1 MARASRNPACATG
14 VSSIGAAISSWL
26 TLAAQILLGWNSRW
40 IPWVVASV
48 VASVLA
54 SLPAARLAAQPSE
67 TAPLHWAAD
76 AEGGAPYLFKDPD
89 DPNRNLG
96 FEVDLTKAIAEQLKR
111 PIEFHQYNYDSLV
124 SGLERRDF
132 DFAMNGLEVTPDRA
146 KRLRF
151 SRPYYVYHLQLVT
164 RKDDARIKSLAD
176 CQTLNATVGTLG
188 ETAASRL
195 LERMGIES
203 KFYDGQAEP
212 YQNLVLG
219 RIDAVLMDL
228 PIALYYARPNPKL
241 QFVGQPLERG
251 HYAVA
256 FRKDQESLA
265 KQFDQAILTLAR
277 EGKLKEI
284 YEKWQLWTPD
294 QESLSA
300 DDPYQATNDTES
312 GSAASA
318 GMGAGPAAGNIL
330 AETSERLTFRRYFP
344 LLCYSALVTIEVS
357 TCSMALAMFLGLFIA
372 LARLYGPPPLRWLA
386 ISYVE
391 FFRGIPVLL
400 LLYLLYYAIP
410 SLLEQAQW
418 GISFKPSDFTVAIL
432 AFGLNYAAY
441 EAEIYRGGLSSI
453 PAGQWEAAA
462 SLGMSRV
469 TTFRRVILPQ
479 ALRVITPPVTNDF
492 VALFKDTSLV
502 STIGIIELTKQY
514 QMLSKSSLKYLEIGL
529 ATAALYLL
537 MSVPLGYLARQLE
550 KRWATH

>member
-1 MARASRNPACATG
+1 MARAPRNPARATG
-14 VSSIGAAISSWL
+14 VNLPCGRESAPFPRETRRLSGRLLTQAI
-26 TLAAQILLGWNSRW
+26 LAAVGVIAW
-40 IPWVVASV
+40 
-48 VASVLA
+48 
-54 SLPAARLAAQPSE
+54 LPTTRLAAQPS
-67 TAPLHWAAD
+67 AGAALQWAAD

-96 FEVDLTKAIAEQLKR
+96 FEVDLTQAISRRIGR

-146 KRLRF
+146 RRLRF

-164 RKDDARIKSLAD
+164 RKDDPRIKSLDD
-176 CQTLNATVGTLG
+176 CQRLDATVGTLG

-195 LERMGIES
+195 LERQGIQA

-241 QFVGQPLERG
+241 QFVGQPMERG
-251 HYAVA
+251 HYAIA

-265 KQFDQAILTLAR
+265 QQFDQAILALAR
-277 EGKLKEI
+277 EGKLREI

-294 QESLSA
+294 QESLTA
-300 DDPYQATNDTES
+300 DDPYGALAGDASEAGATPT
-312 GSAASA
+312 GA
-318 GMGAGPAAGNIL
+318 GMGAGNIL
-330 AETSERLTFRRYFP
+330 NETSERLTFRRYFP
-344 LLCYSALVTIEVS
+344 LLCYAALVTIEVS
-357 TCSMALAMFLGLFIA
+357 ACSMALAMFLGLFIS
-372 LARLYGPPPLRWLA
+372 LARLYGPTPLRWLA

-418 GISFKPSDFTVAIL
+418 GFTFKPSDFTVAIL

-462 SLGMSRV
+462 SLGMSRI